1 MQTQP
6 TVAFVYFEA
15 GGGHRSAALALES
28 VIRSEGY
35 GWNVRLVNLQEVL
48 DSLDIFRKLT
58 GVRMEDI
65 YNKMLAKGWTLG
77 SGMLLPIMHAIVRV
91 YHKSQVKLLA
101 RFWEEHHPDMLV
113 SLVPNFDRAL
123 FESMQI
129 ALPGRPFVT
138 VLTDLAD
145 FPPHFWMERQPEQY
159 FICGTRHAVEQADQL
174 GHPAARTFL
183 TSGMILRPN
192 FYETQPE
199 DRGAERRRLGLDP
212 SLPTGIV
219 LFGGEGSN
227 AMYSIAER
235 LGNSALDLQLILVC
249 GRNGKLKK
257 RLEALR
263 TRNRLYV
270 EGFTKQVPYFMH
282 LSDFF
287 VGKPGP
293 GSISEAL
300 HMRLPVIIEKNA
312 WTLPQERFNADW
324 VRENGFGVVL
334 ENFRGIE
341 TAVRNLLEPKTL
353 EFMAARIAAL
363 NNRAAFEVPQILDTI
378 LEAHQQDGTNTG
390 KVSSVPVWEGPC

>member
-1 MQTQP
+1 M
-6 TVAFVYFEA
+6 YFEA
-15 GGGHRSAALALES
+15 GGGHRSAALALDA
-28 VIRSEGY
+28 VVRSENY
-35 GWNVRLVNLQEVL
+35 GWNVQLVNLQEVL

-77 SGMLLPIMHAIVRV
+77 SGMLLPVMHGIIRL
-91 YHKSQVKLLA
+91 YHRSQVKLLA
-101 RFWEEHHPDMLV
+101 RFWEEHHPDMVV
-113 SLVPNFDRAL
+113 SLVPNFNRAL
-123 FESMQI
+123 FQSMQL
-129 ALPGRPFVT
+129 ALRGRPLVT

-159 FICGTRHAVEQADQL
+159 FICGTRHAAEQAQQL

-192 FYETQPE
+192 FYAAQPE
-199 DRGAERRRLGLDP
+199 DRGAERRTRGLDP
-212 SLPTGIV
+212 NLPTGIV

-227 AMYSIAER
+227 VMYAIAER
-235 LGNSALDLQLILVC
+235 LGNSSLDLQLILIC
-249 GRNGKLKK
+249 GRNAKLKR
-257 RLEALR
+257 RLEALK
-263 TRNRLYV
+263 TRNKLHV
-270 EGFTKQVPYFMH
+270 EGFTKQVPYFMY

-287 VGKPGP
+287 IGKPGP

-324 VRENGFGVVL
+324 VKESGFGVVL
-334 ENFRGIE
+334 KNFREIE
-341 TAVRNLLEPKTL
+341 AAARNLLDPKTL
-353 EFMAARIAAL
+353 SCMSGRIAAL
-363 NNRAAFEVPQILDTI
+363 NNKAAFEVPRILDSI
-378 LEAHQQDGTNTG
+378 LDGQQQDGTNSK